1 MKAKH
6 KSPRNSPHSPPDP
19 WRKQA
24 EEKHQAMLETALDG
38 FWVAD
43 RNGRLLE
50 VNDSYCKM
58 VGYSREELL
67 TMSIPDIEAAETPEE
82 TAQHIEE
89 VMERGHDYFQTRH
102 RRKDGKIIDVEVS
115 VNYIGVEGGQ
125 LFAFVRDSTGR
136 RRAEQALSES
146 EAKYRT
152 LVENIPRRIF
162 LKDKNSVYLSC
173 NKNYAQYLNIKPKE
187 IAGHTDYDFYPQE
200 LAERYRASDRR
211 VLESGETDTIEER
224 YTQGGQERVAET
236 FKSPVRD
243 ESGQLVGVLGICHDI
258 TKRKKAEQALR
269 ESEEKYRTLAEN
281 IPQRIFLKDKN
292 SVYLSCNSN
301 YAKDMG
307 IKPEEIAGHT
317 DYDFYPGDLAEK
329 YRADD
334 RRVIESGNIERVEE
348 RYIHHGQER
357 VVETFKTPVRDE
369 NGQLVGILGIFHDIT
384 EQRHMERQRRDQEI
398 AEVRAEELSKSRQR
412 LLSAQESLRKEIA
425 GHLHGTVQSRLI
437 LLGQKLAELEAR
449 PASERTTEEL
459 ADMRRKVE
467 ELQND
472 HIRPISHRLFPSVL
486 RLGLAAGLE
495 SLVDEY
501 HTKLHIDLQVS
512 QQLRDKEQVNRRFI
526 PDNVKL
532 ALYRIAE
539 EALANIV
546 KHTPPVENV
555 VVKLSPSNSRAL
567 RLAVSDDG
575 AGFHEAGL
583 STGIGLAIMSD
594 YAAAAGGSCA
604 IKSIPGKG
612 TRVTAEV
619 PLVAL
624 EGQ

>member
-1 MKAKH
+1 
-6 KSPRNSPHSPPDP
+6 
-19 WRKQA
+19 
-24 EEKHQAMLETALDG
+24 MLETALDG

-146 EAKYRT
+146 EARYRT

>member
-1 MKAKH
+1 
-6 KSPRNSPHSPPDP
+6 
-19 WRKQA
+19 
-24 EEKHQAMLETALDG
+24 MLETALDG